1 MTDNLYHPVPSP
13 MIFYHFLLS
22 GRHHFWWWSSRDEL
36 YNYKQP
42 DGLLSPPFLPLTELI
57 FALPCCMQTW
67 GATGGLWN
75 MSCLHLRAVCLL
87 VANFCVCQDI
97 AYLVRNTKQILWH
110 VLCRHHHH
118 HNHRQYQ
125 YHCLNVSLYFCYL
138 FEFPISMLI
147 LNIE

>member
-22 GRHHFWWWSSRDEL
+22 GRRHFWRWSSRDEL

-42 DGLLSPPFLPLTELI
+42 DGLLPSLTELI
-57 FALPCCMQTW
+57 FAQHCCMQTW

-97 AYLVRNTKQILWH
+97 AYLVRNTKQILWQ
-110 VLCRHHHH
+110 VLCQHHHH
-118 HNHRQYQ
+118 KYHQYQ
-125 YHCLNVSLYFCYL
+125 YQHLNVSLYFSYL